1 MLVWK
6 FSVSQKT
13 VFNGEQYKRRELIM
27 LNSPYKLKTSE
38 VNTGLT
44 VPEKKKAVDI
54 FSLVGYFRWE
64 TGTEQ

>member
-44 VPEKKKAVDI
+44 VPEKKKRLI
-54 FSLVGYFRWE
+54 SLV
-64 TGTEQ
+64 